1 MKLSELT
8 VNAKAQA
15 EGEWVKIPGY
25 DDFEVQSRG
34 FSYVPYRRAHEMAL
48 AKAARG
54 LKKGESVPV
63 DEREKILAKQIVT
76 HLSMDWRGMTDDSG
90 APLKFDRDDVLLK
103 VQDPTYRPL
112 FDALV
117 YAAGAVGEQAE
128 EVKEAA
134 QGN

>member
-8 VNAKAQA
+8 VNAKAMN

-25 DDFEVQSRG
+25 DDFEVRSRG

-63 DEREKILAKQIVT
+63 DEREKILAKSIVT
-76 HLSMDWRGMTDDSG
+76 HLTLDWRGLEIEDG
-90 APLKFDRDDVLLK
+90 KPLAFDRDDALAKCL
-103 VQDPTYRPL
+103 DPTYRPL
-112 FDALV
+112 YDALV